1 LVFWSFASMYLLVVV
16 FALSVVALLAAAW
29 AIRRSVQR
37 HGRKK
42 ESAGLGLSRSAATP
56 EENDEL

>member
-1 LVFWSFASMYLLVVV
+1 MHLLVVV

-42 ESAGLGLSRSAATP
+42 EHAGLGLQETP
-56 EENDEL
+56 PPQEDLEEP

>member
-1 LVFWSFASMYLLVVV
+1 MYLLVLV

-29 AIRRSVQR
+29 AIRRSIQR

-42 ESAGLGLSRSAATP
+42 EQLGLGLSQTKRTPGSATDDP
-56 EENDEL
+56 DEHERV